1 KPERVAMTDANQ
13 GGTHDAVG
21 YEDGQLTLNPGRI
34 SPEVFE
40 NTRKP
45 LAAQFEFTGESIVV
59 VANNLNSKLG
69 DDPFFG
75 QNQPPN
81 LGSRAQRKV
90 LAQELNDFVTDAKK
104 DNHDENVV
112 VLGDM
117 NDYEFSEPLQI
128 LEGEELTNMADK
140 VPAEERY
147 SYVYQG
153 NSHVFDHVLVSNNI
167 AEATEIDFIHVN
179 ADFTD
184 MHGRA

>member
-1 KPERVAMTDANQ
+1 E
-13 GGTHDAVG
+13 
-21 YEDGQLTLNPGRI
+21 
-34 SPEVFE
+34 
-40 NTRKP
+40 
-45 LAAQFEFTGESIVV
+45 
-59 VANNLNSKLG
+59 
-69 DDPFFG
+69 
-75 QNQPPN
+75 
-81 LGSRAQRKV
+81 QRKV
-90 LAQELNDFVTDAKK
+90 LAQELNDFVTDVKK
-104 DNHDENVV
+104 DNPDENVV

-184 MHGRA
+184 MHGRASDNDTVLKQIDIENEEYDTYKLPIILFNNKHSCAA